1 MSRHTTLKAPALSLG
16 ATSPGG
22 SSVAGASPRGPAL
35 SAVELLAAAASTWSS
50 SGGSP
55 FSLASAS
62 SNSKSPLVLSF
73 QNGHHHHHYD
83 GGNHIVCERC
93 LLACC
98 SRPVHLLIRYDL
110 LRFDSIRFDDLWYL
124 TQGGSEASSSSSS
137 NPISRLLAPGA
148 FRDLAHRYTHS
159 LEALSLSLSLIE
171 PRTSNLTRSLL
182 GYVPAW
188 LCMLSLGTNE
198 RRCTLAAKHNRCR
211 SCCRS
216 ST

>member
-1 MSRHTTLKAPALSLG
+1 MVCVSRACVRLRGGCVWSTSVSLTTAPSYRKLTDDPLSRHTHTARRTSLNSLTLSPSPSPHMSRHTTLKAPALSLG

-93 LLACC
+93 LLLSTCTSAD
-98 SRPVHLLIRYDL
+98 SIRSPSI
-110 LRFDSIRFDDLWYL
+110 RFDSIRWLV
-124 TQGGSEASSSSSS
+124 
-137 NPISRLLAPGA
+137 IS
-148 FRDLAHRYTHS
+148 YTG
-159 LEALSLSLSLIE
+159 
-171 PRTSNLTRSLL
+171 R
-182 GYVPAW
+182 
-188 LCMLSLGTNE
+188 
-198 RRCTLAAKHNRCR
+198 
-211 SCCRS
+211 
-216 ST
+216 